1 MIWNATALPL
11 RCFAGHPWLIFAAGH
26 CSPYEQYLVHVVNV
40 KATLN
45 RRRPSRQ
52 AANRRLKSSKLRI
65 ISGSSAAGIRLVGS
79 C

>member
-40 KATLN
+40 KAIEPARST
-45 RRRPSRQ
+45 SRQ
-52 AANRRLKSSKLRI
+52 AANRRLKFSKFRI